1 MSDPTTTARETAE
14 REGEAHI
21 AESAVIVLDAGTPST
36 TELPSIE
43 LIRNSC
49 STPFAASLNNCFN
62 YKSTKSHISNLP
74 QRPE

>member
-36 TELPSIE
+36 PEIPSIE
-43 LIRNSC
+43 LKGTRVVPRSQ
-49 STPFAASLNNCFN
+49 P
-62 YKSTKSHISNLP
+62 H
-74 QRPE
+74 